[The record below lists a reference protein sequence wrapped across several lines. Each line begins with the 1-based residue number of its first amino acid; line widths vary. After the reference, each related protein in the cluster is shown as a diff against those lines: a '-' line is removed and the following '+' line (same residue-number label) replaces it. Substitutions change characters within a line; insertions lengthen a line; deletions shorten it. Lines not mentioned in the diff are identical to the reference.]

1 MVLLNDERIAK
12 IHCTDNREK
21 ILSLRQIHKNIII
34 DETRRQ
40 ISVNQIYFVMPEN
53 QLLKN

>member
-12 IHCTDNREK
+12 IHCNDNKEK

-34 DETRRQ
+34 DELRR
-40 ISVNQIYFVMPEN
+40 
-53 QLLKN
+53 